1 MGTVGNV
8 KCVYTVGDVKCVYLC
23 IRLGICFPKENNTY
37 FLDNLLYLY
46 FAPLLLM
53 QQMAIFFP
61 MEIKPL

>member
-1 MGTVGNV
+1 MGIVGNV
-8 KCVYTVGDVKCVYLC
+8 KCVCIYLR